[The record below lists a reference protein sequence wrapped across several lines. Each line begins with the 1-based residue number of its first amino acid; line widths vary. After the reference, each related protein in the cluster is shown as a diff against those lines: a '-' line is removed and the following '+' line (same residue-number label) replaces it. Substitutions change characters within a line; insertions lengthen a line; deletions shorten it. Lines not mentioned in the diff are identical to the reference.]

1 VCSREWLNTLQL
13 FRAETWSAVVS
24 KVPCPCVSWRAGPVL
39 PHLTGCGA
47 AVASIASVSPQL
59 RCLFLSRY
67 DVGSVACVTSASQL
81 TSLAL
86 LHCSLRDS
94 GLRGLASLRHLQKL
108 ELNDNNITCAG
119 LGEVARLAQLV
130 SPSWQPLMDCL
141 GEMRARGRTCVKAF
155 CM

>member
-1 VCSREWLNTLQL
+1 VYTPAPPSQGLACLLKLKPVT
-13 FRAETWSAVVS
+13 
-24 KVPCPCVSWRAGPVL
+24 CVLWRAGPAL

-47 AVASIASVSPQL
+47 AVASIASLAPQL
-59 RCLFLSRY
+59 RSLTLSRY

-94 GLRGLASLRHLQKL
+94 GLKGLASLRRLQKL

-119 LGEVARLAQLV
+119 LGKVARLAQLV
-130 SPSWQPLMDCL
+130 SV
-141 GEMRARGRTCVKAF
+141 AACVGPVWEG
-155 CM
+155 